1 MPLKIIQTI
10 HVLDLHNYVSYE
22 RMIPIEVNL
31 DSNFI
36 IEKLSSYKKFKYRFL
51 IEDLL
56 FTSNLEN
63 KTDVIFV
70 TCNSLTNA
78 NEVLINSNI

>member
-22 RMIPIEVNL
+22 RMIPIEVTL

-70 TCNSLTNA
+70 TCNSLTNT